1 MQEAL
6 ASCTEEE
13 SERER
18 PKLRQA
24 IQELLSDF
32 VHNEW
37 PALSLDDILIDAVK
51 LNKIVHHLDGKG
63 ERKKD
68 DAGGKSLHD
77 LHLDQA
83 RFDCQCGATAAW
95 TWMQS
100 SEVPSCLCRCCSQGL
115 RLTARYVWHWHVTCN
130 IRNTASKTVSC
141 CG

>member
-18 PKLRQA
+18 PKLRHA

-37 PALSLDDILIDAVK
+37 PAVSLDNILNDAVK
-51 LNKIVHHLDGKG
+51 LNKVMNHLDGKG

-68 DAGGKSLHD
+68 EAGGKSLHD

-83 RFDCQCGATAAW
+83 RFVCQCSATAACIRVRGGD
-95 TWMQS
+95 S
-100 SEVPSCLCRCCSQGL
+100 PIVPVSQ
-115 RLTARYVWHWHVTCN
+115 
-130 IRNTASKTVSC
+130 
-141 CG
+141 